1 MFTNTLH
8 NSLTSTFLLT
18 VLWMI
23 YLMFLNT
30 ILNIGCIIVIPYL
43 IGFIRIWVLF
53 FNTLENNNDFA
64 NS

>member
-23 YLMFLNT
+23 YLIYLNT

-43 IGFIRIWVLF
+43 LGFTRIWILF
-53 FNTLENNNDFA
+53 FNRV
-64 NS
+64 